1 MNPIVKRILIIAAA
15 ALLLVYICFQGYKIV
30 VSPLD
35 TETVQQV
42 TAYRTLE
49 TQGVVFRDETIITD
63 RPSGYLFYSIENG
76 NRVSRGGKI
85 ADVYTSQEDALAQ
98 QELNQ
103 LDAEIESLSS
113 INAQGTANRA
123 NMKAITQQ
131 IQDTWLQITQ
141 AAQNATFTEM
151 EELHLRLQTLL
162 NKEQITLGRV
172 ESYDAR
178 IAEMKK
184 QREELA
190 KSFQPSTD
198 KVKSPVAGY
207 FVSKLDGY
215 EGLVNIADAASLGVT
230 EVQTLLSHK
239 PTAQTDGIGKVVGD
253 YEWYLAC
260 VVPLEEASEI
270 KMGAQME
277 VCMPFVSSDVNVM
290 QVIAINKDPSGKASV
305 VLKCTNMN
313 RDLSTVRVEQIELR
327 LKEYEGIRIPD
338 RAIYFNEASEQ
349 GVYVQVGN
357 VLQFRR
363 IRVLHH
369 DTREEF
375 TVCAIEENKKGY
387 VELYDKIVV
396 KGEDLYD
403 GKLVR

>member
-35 TETVQQV
+35 TETVQQA

-49 TQGVVFRDETIITD
+49 TQGIVFRDETVIEDT
-63 RPSGYLFYSIENG
+63 PSGYLFYSIENG
-76 NRVSRGGKI
+76 SRVSRGGKI
-85 ADVYTSQEDALAQ
+85 ADVFSAQEDALAQ
-98 QELNQ
+98 QELDQ
-103 LDAEIESLSS
+103 LDVEIESLSS
-113 INAQGTANRA
+113 INAQGTSNRA

-131 IQDTWLQITQ
+131 IQDTWLEITR
-141 AAQNATFTEM
+141 AAQGTTFTDM
-151 EELHLRLQTLL
+151 EALHSRLQTLL

-172 ESYDAR
+172 DSYDVR
-178 IAEMKK
+178 IAEMKEERK
-184 QREELA
+184 ELA
-190 KSFQPSTD
+190 SSFEPAIG
-198 KVKSPVAGY
+198 KVTSPVAGY
-207 FVSKLDGY
+207 FVSKPDGY
-215 EGLVNIADAASLGVT
+215 EGLVSTADAASLGVGD
-230 EVQTLLSHK
+230 VQRLLAYK
-239 PTAQTDGIGKVVGD
+239 PSAETSGVGKVVGD

-260 VVPLEEASEI
+260 VVPLEEAAEI

-277 VCMPFVSSDVNVM
+277 VRMPFVSSDVNVM
-290 QVIAINKDPSGKASV
+290 QVVAINKDASGKAAV

-313 RDLSTVRVEQIELR
+313 RELSTVRVEQIELR
-327 LKEYEGIRIPD
+327 LKRYDGIRIPD
-338 RAIYFNEASEQ
+338 HAIHFNEAREQ

-375 TVCAIEENKKGY
+375 TVCEIVNEKGY
-387 VELYDKIVV
+387 VKLYDKMVV
-396 KGEDLYD
+396 KGEELYD

>member
-15 ALLLVYICFQGYKIV
+15 ALLLVYIGFQGYKIV

-63 RPSGYLFYSIENG
+63 KPSGYLFYSIENG
-76 NRVSRGGKI
+76 SRVSRNGKI
-85 ADVYTSQEDALAQ
+85 ADVFTTSEDALAQ
-98 QELNQ
+98 QKLDQ
-103 LDAEIESLSS
+103 LDTEIESLSS
-113 INAQGTANRA
+113 INAQGTSNRA

-131 IQDTWLQITQ
+131 IQDTWLAVTQ
-141 AAQNATFTEM
+141 AAQGTTFTEM
-151 EELHLRLQTLL
+151 GDLHSRLQTLL

-172 ESYDAR
+172 DSYDAR
-178 IAEMKK
+178 IAEMKEQRK
-184 QREELA
+184 QLA
-190 KSFQPSTD
+190 NSFQPATG
-198 KVKSPVAGY
+198 KVMSPVAGY
-207 FVSKLDGY
+207 FVSKLDGF
-215 EGLVNIADAASLGVT
+215 EGLVSTADAASLGVG
-230 EVQTLLSHK
+230 EVEKLLSHK
-239 PTAQTDGIGKVVGD
+239 PSAGSEGIGKVVGD

-270 KMGAQME
+270 KMGALME
-277 VCMPFVSSDVNVM
+277 VRMPFVSSDVNTM
-290 QVIAINKDPSGKASV
+290 QVIAINKDPSGKAAI

-313 RDLSTVRVEQIELR
+313 RELSTVRVEQIELR
-327 LKEYEGIRIPD
+327 LKRYEGMRIPD
-338 RAIYFNEASEQ
+338 HAIYFNDAREQ

-363 IRVLHH
+363 IRVLYH

-375 TVCAIEENKKGY
+375 TVCEIVDEKGY
-387 VELYDKIVV
+387 VQLYDKMVV
-396 KGEDLYD
+396 KGEELYD